1 MNVDG
6 KEYLTK
12 EKFDALKFEL
22 DYLKNTKR
30 KEIADN
36 LEYAKSLGDLSENAE
51 YHEARENQAST
62 EERILAIENI
72 LNVAV
77 IVTDYHGDTANIGS
91 HVTIKKDGDK
101 ESKMYHIVGSE
112 ESDMKENKL
121 SHRSPVGEAIV
132 GKKKGDTFTIKTN
145 SGTMVYSIIDIK

>member
-1 MNVDG
+1 MKEDG

-12 EKFDALKFEL
+12 EKFEALKVEL
-22 DYLKNTKR
+22 DLLKNVKR

-72 LNVAV
+72 LNSAV
-77 IVTDYHGDTANIGS
+77 IVSEYHGDTANIGS
-91 HVTIKKDGDK
+91 TVTIKKEGDK
-101 ESKMYHIVGSE
+101 EGKIYHIVGSE
-112 ESDMKENKL
+112 ESNLKESKL

-132 GKKKGDTFTIKTN
+132 GKKKGDTFSIKTN
-145 SGTMVYSIIDIK
+145 SGTAVYTIVGIK